1 MVIWMGLKLGY
12 ISSYKLQSN
21 VDFYVSPGF
30 RRGFYIAYSH
40 FFEIQLKLWPGCCR
54 TTTWPVYHRLQ
65 REFKKTHTLFFFF
78 NTLLITGTFLC
89 PCLWYLTKTVAVCP
103 KSLRIFAAQ
112 RVAVHPEFRSPV
124 VLHWGFSGHHDPWFI
139 GRWMNNARINS
150 IYESI
155 N

>member
-1 MVIWMGLKLGY
+1 MGLKLGY

-65 REFKKTHTLFFFF
+65 REFKKTHTLFFF
-78 NTLLITGTFLC
+78 
-89 PCLWYLTKTVAVCP
+89 
-103 KSLRIFAAQ
+103 
-112 RVAVHPEFRSPV
+112 
-124 VLHWGFSGHHDPWFI
+124 
-139 GRWMNNARINS
+139 
-150 IYESI
+150 
-155 N
+155 